1 MLTALLARYRAFFAQ
16 PDVVRLVAM
25 ALVARMPL
33 GTQNLALL
41 LHVRGLTDSF
51 AIAGFAVG
59 TFLAAAAVTAP
70 LVGRIVDRMGPRA
83 PLLVTGVV
91 SPLALVALLAAR
103 PLALSPLLMYVAAG
117 LAGAFTPPIT
127 VLTRT
132 LWRHRFD
139 RDPDSQ
145 RTAFA
150 VDAILVE
157 VAFTLGPAL
166 IALLVAVADA
176 TAAFALA
183 IGFTTLAVPVF
194 LASPAMRYWKL
205 DPDAERHLLGPLTA
219 PRLLVVYAVTTFLTM
234 SLGLLEVGYPGH
246 AAAAGATALAGVLL
260 AVNSVGS
267 AIGGFAY
274 GGARLAMPVEAQLRR
289 SLLLLAVAVG
299 VQTFVDGIWPLAA
312 LAFVAGAFIAPS
324 LTAVTML
331 TAANAPPRYATE
343 AFTWSSTC
351 IVTGIGAGMALGGQ
365 LVERFD
371 AHAVFLA
378 SALAALVAAIVAL
391 GLRAT
396 SPPAPQ

>member
-1 MLTALLARYRAFFAQ
+1 MLTALLTRYRAFFAQ

-33 GTQNLALL
+33 GMQNLALL
-41 LHVRGLTDSF
+41 LHVRALTGSF
-51 AIAGFAVG
+51 AVAGVAVG
-59 TFLAAAAVTAP
+59 TYLAAAAVTAP
-70 LVGRIVDRMGPRA
+70 LVGRIVDRTGPRA
-83 PLLVTGVV
+83 PLLVTGLV
-91 SPLALVALLAAR
+91 SPVALLVLLAAR
-103 PLALSPLLMYVAAG
+103 PLALPPSLMYVAAG
-117 LAGAFTPPIT
+117 MAGAFTPPIT

-139 RDPDSQ
+139 RDAEAQ

-157 VAFTLGPAL
+157 IAFTVGPAL
-166 IALLVAVADA
+166 IALLVALADP

-183 IGFTTLAVPVF
+183 IVFTTLAVPVF
-194 LASPAMRYWKL
+194 LASPAMGYWKL
-205 DPDAERHLLGPLTA
+205 DRHAERRLLGPLTA
-219 PRLLVVYAVTTFLTM
+219 PRLLVVYAVTTCLTM

-246 AAAAGATALAGVLL
+246 AAAAGATALSGVLL
-260 AVNSVGS
+260 AVNSIGS

-299 VQTFVDGIWPLAA
+299 VQTLVDGMWPLGL
-312 LAFVAGAFIAPS
+312 LAFIAGAFIAPS

-371 AHAVFLA
+371 AHAVFIA
-378 SALAALVAAIVAL
+378 SALAALAAAIVAL
-391 GLRAT
+391 GLRPAP
-396 SPPAPQ
+396 PPAAQ